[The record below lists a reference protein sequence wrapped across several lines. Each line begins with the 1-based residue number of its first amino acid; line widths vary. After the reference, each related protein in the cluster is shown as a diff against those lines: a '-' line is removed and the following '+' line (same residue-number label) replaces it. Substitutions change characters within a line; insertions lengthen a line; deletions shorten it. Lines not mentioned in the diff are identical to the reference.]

1 MYEIIGIGILSI
13 AFIGVMFIQNKSN
26 SKRLEEEISELKKEI
41 EEKREL
47 NAKASLIK
55 NENETLKH
63 EISAISQT
71 IESLQTNITKKEIM
85 LAEAKKDEESYMA
98 KIKEGLDEVE
108 KQSVNIQELQN
119 QIENYKKEIIS
130 LNSTLKEKEY
140 LQEQSEAIHINKQSS
155 ISKEKENIA
164 KDLLDRNAEIME
176 LKAKILLLTDEN
188 NELKI
193 QESKLQTDL
202 NSLNNKLTE
211 NVSNADQQISK
222 LDNEL
227 KENKEKLQLLID
239 KNVELNS
246 LNSKLM
252 ADLEAQEENQKK
264 LEKAFD
270 EQTKKFELKVDK
282 IMQEALDSKL
292 KKFDSSSM
300 KSLDETLKPFKE
312 DLAQFRKKVEYSQE
326 SSTKKFAELSKE
338 IEQVTKA
345 GIRIGKEA
353 ESLTQALKGK
363 KQTQGS
369 WGEMILETVL
379 EYSGL
384 LKGVHF
390 ETQQSYKDESGDIKR
405 PDVVIKLPQNRSMI
419 IDSKVSLNDYDRYI
433 RAETDEE
440 RLIASKGVAK
450 AFRDQIDNL
459 DSKDYSHYKIGTL
472 QYVFMFVPVE
482 GAFSLAVQEDPSL
495 YEYALKKHIA
505 IVNPSTLTVS
515 LRTIYLYWQS
525 EQSSTLAIK
534 LFNEAGKLY
543 DKMHTFTENFVKIGS
558 QLQTVNKTYESATKQ
573 LTEGTGNL
581 LGRVENLKKLGA
593 RTSKSLSTSKI
604 EYQDF
609 DVNDAEV
616 EIMEED
622 NQVYIENQ
630 E

>member
-1 MYEIIGIGILSI
+1 MYEIIGIGALAIV
-13 AFIGVMFIQNKSN
+13 FIGVMFVQNKSN
-26 SKRLEEEISELKKEI
+26 SKRLEKEIFELKKEI

-47 NAKASLIK
+47 NAKASLIEQD
-55 NENETLKH
+55 NEILKS
-63 EISAISQT
+63 EVLTISQAL
-71 IESLQTNITKKEIM
+71 ESLKTEITKKEIII
-85 LAEAKKDEESYMA
+85 AEAKKDQESYRA
-98 KIKEGLDEVE
+98 KISGGLDEVN
-108 KQSVNIQELQN
+108 KQSINIEELRT
-119 QIENYKKEIIS
+119 QIDNYKQEIVN

-140 LQEQSEAIHINKQSS
+140 QQEQSKTIYNNNHSLLN
-155 ISKEKENIA
+155 KEKEKITQE
-164 KDLLDRNAEIME
+164 LSDRNTEIRE
-176 LKAKILLLTDEN
+176 LKAKILLLSDEN
-188 NELKI
+188 NTLKI
-193 QESKLQTDL
+193 EGSKLETDL
-202 NSLNNKLTE
+202 NSVNNNLRE
-211 NVSNADQQISK
+211 NTKNADKQISK
-222 LDNEL
+222 LDTEVA
-227 KENKEKLQLLID
+227 ENKMKIQSLID
-239 KNVELNS
+239 KNVDLNS

-252 ADLEAQEENQKK
+252 ADLEAQEENHKK

-270 EQTKKFELKVDK
+270 EQTKKFELKVGE
-282 IMQEALDSKL
+282 IMQQALDSKL
-292 KKFDSSSM
+292 KKFDESSM
-300 KSLDETLKPFKE
+300 KSLDETLKPFKANLE
-312 DLAQFRKKVEYSQE
+312 QFRKKVEDSQE

-345 GIRIGKEA
+345 GIHISKEA

-390 ETQQSYKDESGDIKR
+390 DTQQSYKDELGDIKR

-495 YEYALKKHIA
+495 YEYALKKQIA

-534 LFNEAGKLY
+534 LFDEAGKLY

-593 RTSKSLSTSKI
+593 RTSKSLRTSKI

-609 DVNDAEV
+609 DVNDVEV
-616 EIMEED
+616 DIMKES
-622 NQVYIENQ
+622 NQTYIENQ